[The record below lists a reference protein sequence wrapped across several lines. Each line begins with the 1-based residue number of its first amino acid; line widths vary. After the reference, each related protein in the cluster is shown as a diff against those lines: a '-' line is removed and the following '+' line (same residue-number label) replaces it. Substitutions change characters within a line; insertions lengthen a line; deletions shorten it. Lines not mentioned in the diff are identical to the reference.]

1 MISLDLE
8 SGILSEQEFFEIS
21 KEKGERIQYNKVPY
35 YAVELFYFYIKIVC
49 LTTYDIFYSR
59 YRYYFFTPSQY
70 IAFKENGVD
79 IVTFLSGIDIA
90 AFAFLKI
97 ETKKLYK
104 RLVADII
111 FYQTSIYNDYRELEL
126 IEENDEMWYIGYL
139 LKNFLKKIQ
148 VNIIIYLD
156 DTNMKP
162 ACRPESFLY
171 QILCTTKPIDYIN
184 IINELVSSER
194 ATSELSS
201 LLHTIRTTPY
211 LDTTIGTYFTKHP
224 LECKSAMEMLKD
236 NHEVIQQVRKVLEF
250 LQVRII
256 YPNPIRRI
264 VAVLA
269 HGCDIPY
276 PIHKPYMYMVGD
288 TTMLSSVI
296 HGCVNMGY
304 NQTILDGLFQL
315 KDETSEVNVNDKMSQ
330 IKLMLT
336 QYAKDIQKHN
346 IEFYSPLLEK
356 HSKFSY
362 LEDDALYRIHKP
374 VGDRQYSFDKY
385 RPDLEGAEVPGIYVL
400 YSDNLEES
408 YETGSLTKKTQPQQ
422 KFNILH
428 PDCALF
434 LRKYHDSISKK
445 IVKNSVTLS
454 DIISTFGEELY
465 VIDTACRLT
474 CEERFY
480 TKPPRLQR
488 IPSIDLLGTKSIK
501 RKTKTKKRL
510 SKRKHKKDSK
520 QRV

>member
-1 MISLDLE
+1 MISLNIE
-8 SGILSEQEFFEIS
+8 EGILSEQEFLEIS
-21 KEKGERIQYNKVPY
+21 KRGGEEIRYNKVPY
-35 YAVELFYFYIKIVC
+35 FAVELYYTDIKIVC

-59 YRYYFFTPSQY
+59 YSYYFFTPSQY
-70 IAFKENGVD
+70 SVFKENGVD

-97 ETKKLYK
+97 ETRKLYK
-104 RLVADII
+104 RFVADII
-111 FYQTSIYNDYRELEL
+111 FYQTSISNDYRELEL

-139 LKNFLKKIQ
+139 LQNFLKKIQ
-148 VNIIIYLD
+148 VNIIHNLD

-171 QILCTTKPIDYIN
+171 QILCTTKPIDDIN
-184 IINELVSSER
+184 IINELVSSDL
-194 ATSELSS
+194 ATSELSELSS
-201 LLHTIRTTPY
+201 LLHTIRTTTY
-211 LDTTIGTYFTKHP
+211 LDTTIGAYFTKHP
-224 LECKSAMEMLKD
+224 LECKSAMEMLKEIP
-236 NHEVIQQVRKVLEF
+236 EVIDQLRKVLEF

-276 PIHKPYMYMVGD
+276 PIRKAYMLGD

-304 NQTILDGLFQL
+304 NQSILDGLFQL
-315 KDETSEVNVNDKMSQ
+315 KDETSEVNVNDTMSQ

-346 IEFYSPLLEK
+346 IQFYSPLLEL

-385 RPDLEGAEVPGIYVL
+385 RPELVGAEVPGIYVL
-400 YSDNLEES
+400 YSDNVEES
-408 YETGSLTKKTQPQQ
+408 YDTLTKKPQPQQ

-434 LRKYHDSISKK
+434 LRKYHDMISKK

-454 DIISTFGEELY
+454 DIISLFGGELY
-465 VIDTACRLT
+465 VIDTACRVT
-474 CEERFY
+474 CEERSY
-480 TKPPRLQR
+480 TKPPQLQR
-488 IPSIDLLGTKSIK
+488 IPSIDLGAKK
-501 RKTKTKKRL
+501 RKRKTKKRL
-510 SKRKHKKDSK
+510 TKKRLTKRKHKASK
-520 QRV
+520 RV